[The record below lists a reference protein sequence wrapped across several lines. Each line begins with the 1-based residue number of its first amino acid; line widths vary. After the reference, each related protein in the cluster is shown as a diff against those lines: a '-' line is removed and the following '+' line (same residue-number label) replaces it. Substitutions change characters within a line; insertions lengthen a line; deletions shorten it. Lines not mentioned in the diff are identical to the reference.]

1 MSKANPITNAKQFV
15 WLLLTAVLLA
25 ACSQPDPQRPSRRMG
40 EEPKKDTV
48 QLALLEMNQQ
58 MALAAD
64 KQLTQFAQAQDE
76 VFALYESNTW
86 IHIYTPGDTST
97 PSPKTDEEWT
107 VHMRVYDLKEHL
119 LVDSEASYRIGKN
132 GSQSFVFEILIYY
145 IFELRQIVKSI
156 KTDILIFEIDFFRT
170 RQNDKTFTVG
180 KVVFKLIN
188 AVAQN
193 RNENLVETHADQTV
207 SESEIEQFSFP
218 YLLFG

>member
-25 ACSQPDPQRPSRRMG
+25 ACLQPDPQRPSRRMG

-76 VFALYESNTW
+76 AFALYESNTW

-132 GSQSFVFEILIYY
+132 ELPQAVEMNIGEWHHGTKARLLAPWYGAFGMKGTAQVPPYENVMIDIEI
-145 IFELRQIVKSI
+145 R
-156 KTDILIFEIDFFRT
+156 
-170 RQNDKTFTVG
+170 
-180 KVVFKLIN
+180 
-188 AVAQN
+188 
-193 RNENLVETHADQTV
+193 
-207 SESEIEQFSFP
+207 
-218 YLLFG
+218 